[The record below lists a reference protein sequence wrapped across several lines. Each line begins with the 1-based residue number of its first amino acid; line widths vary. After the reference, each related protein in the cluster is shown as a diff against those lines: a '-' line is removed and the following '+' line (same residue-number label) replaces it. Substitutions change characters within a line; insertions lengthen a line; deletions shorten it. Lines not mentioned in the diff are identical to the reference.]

1 MADPKGFL
9 TTPRQTPARRP
20 VDVRIQDWR
29 EVYTEFSRSDLEHQA
44 GRCMDCGIPFCH
56 NGCPLGNLIPE
67 WNDLV
72 WSSDWRAAAERLH
85 ATNNFPEFTG
95 RLCPAPCEAAC
106 VLGINADPV
115 AIKQVEVEIIDRAWA
130 EGWVPPQRPS
140 AAAVAVG
147 RRVAVV
153 GSGPAGLAAAQQL
166 TRAGHAVTVYE
177 RSDRPGGLLR
187 YGIPEFKL
195 EKRHLDRR
203 LVQMLAEGTV
213 FRCGVDVGV
222 DVSADQLRSDCDAIV
237 LAGGCTV
244 PRGLPV
250 PGAGLDGIY
259 QAMEYLPLANRAV
272 ADGLAGAGEPAPAGG
287 AGERAPAGGAG
298 ERAPAGG
305 VDAGDADS
313 DDTDSDG
320 ADGGGADGY
329 GADGYGANS
338 TVGRAPAISATGRHV
353 VIIGGGDTGADC
365 LGTVLRQGAASVAQL
380 EIMPRPPDRRPDS
393 QPWPTYPLIYRV
405 SSAHEEGGE
414 RVYAVSTQEFVADE
428 AGRVRALR
436 LVEVEP
442 SGRGFAPVPGTERE
456 LRCDLVLLAMGFTG
470 AERGGLLT
478 DLGVDFDPQGNVAR
492 DGSYTTSVPG
502 VFVVGDMGR
511 GQSLI
516 VWAIAEGRS
525 AAAAVDRYLAGDT
538 LLPAAIPPTA
548 RPLT

>member
-1 MADPKGFL
+1 MADPRGFL

-29 EVYTEFSRSDLEHQA
+29 EVYTEFSHGELERQA

-72 WSSDWRAAAERLH
+72 RTSDWHAAAERLH

-95 RLCPAPCEAAC
+95 RLCPAPCESAC
-106 VLGINADPV
+106 VLGINAAPV

-140 AAAVAVG
+140 AAAVVAG

-166 TRAGHAVTVYE
+166 TRAGHAVTVFE
-177 RSDRPGGLLR
+177 RADRPGGLLR

-203 LVQMLAEGTV
+203 LVQMLAEGTA
-213 FRCGVDVGV
+213 FRCGVNVGV
-222 DVSADQLRSDCDAIV
+222 DVTADQLRDEFDAIV
-237 LAGGCTV
+237 LAGGATV
-244 PRGLPV
+244 ARGLPV
-250 PGAGLDGIY
+250 PGADLDGVH

-272 ADGLAGAGEPAPAGG
+272 ADGLAAERLDGPARGRADGLAGG
-287 AGERAPAGGAG
+287 GSAAGGSA
-298 ERAPAGG
+298 
-305 VDAGDADS
+305 
-313 DDTDSDG
+313 
-320 ADGGGADGY
+320 GGGAAGG
-329 GADGYGANS
+329 GAAGGGAAGGGAAGGGA
-338 TVGRAPAISATGRHV
+338 VREPAISARGRHV

-380 EIMPRPPDRRPDS
+380 EIMPRPPEERPDG
-393 QPWPTYPLIYRV
+393 QPWPTYPMIYRV

-414 RVYAVSTQEFVADE
+414 RVYAVSTQEFLGDE
-428 AGRVRALR
+428 AGRLRALR
-436 LVEVEP
+436 LVDVEP
-442 SGRGFAPVPGTERE
+442 PASGFTPVPGTERE
-456 LRCDLVLLAMGFTG
+456 LRCELVLLAMGFTG
-470 AERGGLLT
+470 PERGGLLT
-478 DLGVDFDPQGNVAR
+478 DLGVDFDARGNVAR
-492 DGSYTTSVPG
+492 DGSFATSVPG
-502 VFVVGDMGR
+502 VFVAGDMGR

-525 AAAAVDRYLAGDT
+525 AAAAADRYLAGHT
-538 LLPAAIPPTA
+538 VLPTA
-548 RPLT
+548 IAPTTRPLT